1 MYKRLCTIIT
11 IIFVLLLTQMSR
23 CGIYLKKWRVVL
35 RCRLGAVSHYFK
47 VWVVLRCRLGTVSH
61 YFKVWVVLIVENS
74 TVTKITSKL
83 DNFSCSFIK
92 FVSKC
97 KVG

>member
-23 CGIYLKKWRVVL
+23 CGIYLKKWR
-35 RCRLGAVSHYFK
+35 
-47 VWVVLRCRLGTVSH
+47 VVLRCRLGTVSH